1 MKALVLGAGVIG
13 VTTAYELMRDGHEVT
28 IIERH
33 DEPAR
38 ETSFANAGL
47 IAPGHAFAWASPKV
61 PAILLKSLFRNDQV
75 FQLRLKADLEF
86 WKWTA
91 RFIGQCTRVKAREN
105 SLRKHRLC
113 VYSQQRL
120 HEVVASSGVEY
131 DRILTGLLYLFRS
144 QQTLDRGVKH
154 MQLLVEDGQQREVLD
169 RDQVVALD
177 PAYSSS
183 KDRIA
188 GAVYCPTDES
198 GDSHL
203 FTINLARVCADQG
216 VKFEYGTAI
225 ERFDFSANKIQSV
238 QTDRGEFNADTIVL
252 ALGPYSAPLA
262 RPLGIHLPIYPV
274 KGYSVTMPSDERHTA
289 PRLGTV
295 DEDNLVA
302 YVRLG
307 QRLRVTATAEFA
319 GYDTTH
325 RPRDFTTMLN
335 AVRSLLPEGGDYDTL
350 DYWSC
355 LRPMTPH
362 GTPLFGSTE
371 YANLFV
377 NTGQGHMGWTMACGS
392 ARITADLIA
401 GRTPEIDLAGLRYKN

>member
-1 MKALVLGAGVIG
+1 MNVLVLGAGVIG
-13 VTTAYELMRDGHEVT
+13 VTTAYELMRDGHEVSV
-28 IIERH
+28 IERH
-33 DEPAR
+33 DEPAQ

-61 PAILLKSLFRNDQV
+61 PAILLKSLFRNDQA
-75 FQLRLKADLEF
+75 FRLRLKADLEF

-91 RFIGQCTRVKAREN
+91 RFIGQCTHAKAHEN

-113 VYSQQRL
+113 AYSQQRL

-131 DRILTGLLYLFRS
+131 DQIIAGLLYLYRS
-144 QQTLDRGVKH
+144 QQTLDRGVEH
-154 MQLLVEDGQQREVLD
+154 MQLLVEDGQQCEVLD
-169 RDQVVALD
+169 RNQVAALD
-177 PAYSSS
+177 PAYTAN
-183 KDRIA
+183 KDQIA

-203 FTINLARVCADQG
+203 FTVNLARICAGQG
-216 VKFEYGTAI
+216 VKFEYGTKI
-225 ERFDFSANKIQSV
+225 ERLEVNARKIRGV
-238 QTDRGEFNADTIVL
+238 RTDRGEFTGDAIVL
-252 ALGPYSAPLA
+252 ALGPYSASLL
-262 RPLGIHLPIYPV
+262 RPLGIDLPIYPV

-289 PRLGTV
+289 PRLGAV

-302 YVRLG
+302 YTRLG
-307 QRLRVTATAEFA
+307 QRFRVTAIAEFA

-325 RPRDFTTMLN
+325 RPRDFNAMLQT
-335 AVRSLLPEGGDYDTL
+335 VRGLLPEGGDYDTL

-362 GTPLFGSTE
+362 GTPYFGATG

-377 NTGQGHMGWTMACGS
+377 NSGHGHIGWTMACGS

>member
-1 MKALVLGAGVIG
+1 MNVLVLGAGVIG
-13 VTTAYELMRDGHEVT
+13 VATAYELIRDGHEVT
-28 IIERH
+28 VIDRN
-33 DEPAR
+33 DGPAQ

-61 PAILLKSLFRNDQV
+61 PAILLKSLFRNDQA
-75 FQLRLKADLEF
+75 FRLRLKADLEF

-91 RFIGQCTRVKAREN
+91 RFIGQCTHARAHEN

-113 VYSQQRL
+113 TYSQQRL

-131 DRILTGLLYLFRS
+131 DQITDGLLYLYRS
-144 QQTLDRGVKH
+144 QQTLDRGVEH
-154 MQLLVEDGQQREVLD
+154 MQLLVEDGQHHEVLN
-169 RDQVVALD
+169 RNQVAILD
-177 PAYSSS
+177 PAYTAS

-203 FTINLARVCADQG
+203 FTINLARVCAEQG
-216 VKFEYGTAI
+216 VNFQYDTTIGGLDTGGNTI
-225 ERFDFSANKIQSV
+225 RCV
-238 QTDRGEFNADTIVL
+238 RTDRGEFNADIIVL
-252 ALGPYSAPLA
+252 ALGPYSAPLV
-262 RPLGIHLPIYPV
+262 RPLGINLPIYPV

-289 PRLGTV
+289 PRLGAV

-302 YVRLG
+302 YARLG

-325 RPRDFTTMLN
+325 RPRNFTTMLN
-335 AVRSLLPEGGDYDTL
+335 AVRNLLPEGGDYDTL
-350 DYWSC
+350 DYSSC

-362 GTPLFGSTE
+362 GTPFFGSTQ
-371 YANLFV
+371 YGNLFI

-401 GRTPEIDLAGLRYKN
+401 GHDPGIDLAGMRYKN